1 MLLYAVFIK
10 AFFSLHKMSN
20 KRLDLEEIKTDL
32 LFSSKNCSQIM
43 NLLVDHL

>member
-1 MLLYAVFIK
+1 MLLYAVF
-10 AFFSLHKMSN
+10 
-20 KRLDLEEIKTDL
+20 EEIKTDL